1 MSISKTFTEKIKPM
15 NKIALLISV
24 CALIN
29 LTSCSNKKKEET
41 GMSEFTVTTPVVKD
55 TTYTKEYIAQIQSM
69 QNVEIRAQEKGYLE
83 TLHVDEGQSV
93 KSGQLLFSIMPKL
106 YEADYLKAKA
116 DAKIVEIEY
125 QNTKSLADKNIVSKS
140 ELAMAKA
147 KLDEANA
154 DLEMA
159 ETHLSFTKIKAPFD
173 GTIDRI
179 QFKKGSLIDEGTVLT
194 TISNNKEIYAYFNM
208 SEVEYLDYKSRA
220 KNDINNNAGLLLSNG
235 EKHKYQG
242 HIETIESEFDNNTG
256 NIAFRAKFPNP
267 ELLLKH
273 GETGKV
279 QLVAPIKNALMIPQ
293 KATFEI
299 QDKTYV
305 YVIDENNVVSS
316 RNIVVKQRLP
326 NVYILESG
334 LSANDRILVDGI
346 QTVKEDEKIKPK
358 LVPSKQIFNSLQLIK
373 Q

>member
-1 MSISKTFTEKIKPM
+1 MKNLIALISLISLATFT
-15 NKIALLISV
+15 
-24 CALIN
+24 
-29 LTSCSNKKKEET
+29 SCNQKKEEKAE
-41 GMSEFTVTTPVVKD
+41 MSQYTVTSPVIKD
-55 TTYTKEYIAQIQSM
+55 TVFTKEYIAQIQSI

-116 DAKIVEIEY
+116 DAHMTEIEY
-125 QNTKSLADKNIVSKS
+125 QNVKTLSDKNIVSKS

-147 KLDEANA
+147 KVDEANA
-154 DLEMA
+154 ELSMA

-179 QFKKGSLIDEGTVLT
+179 QFKKGSLIDDGTVLT
-194 TISNNKEIYAYFNM
+194 KISNNKEIYAYFNM

-220 KNDINNNAGLLLSNG
+220 SKDINNQAGLLLSNG
-235 EKHKYQG
+235 TKHNHQG
-242 HIETIESEFDNNTG
+242 YIETIESEFDNNTG

-267 ELLLKH
+267 ELLLKN

-279 QLVAPIKNALMIPQ
+279 QLVVPIKNALLIPQ
-293 KATFEI
+293 KSTFEI
-299 QDKTYV
+299 QDKVYV
-305 YVIDENNVVSS
+305 YVIDKDNVVKS

-326 NVYILESG
+326 NVYIIQSG
-334 LSANDRILVDGI
+334 LVSTDKILVDGI
-346 QTVKEDEKIKPK
+346 QAVKEDEKIIPK
-358 LVPSKQIFNSLQLIK
+358 FITADKVLNSLELIK

>member
-1 MSISKTFTEKIKPM
+1 M
-15 NKIALLISV
+15 NKFAMLFGI
-24 CALIN
+24 CALIIS
-29 LTSCSNKKKEET
+29 TSCTNKKKEEV
-41 GMSEFTVTTPVVKD
+41 GISEFTVTNPIVED
-55 TTYTKEYIAQIQSM
+55 TTFTKEYIAQIQSL

-83 TLHVDEGQSV
+83 TLYVDEGQSV
-93 KSGQLLFSIMPKL
+93 KSGQLLFGIMPKL
-106 YEADYLKAKA
+106 FEADYQKAKA
-116 DAKIVEIEY
+116 DARMAEIEF
-125 QNTKSLADKNIVSKS
+125 QNVKTLADKNIVSKA

-154 DLEMA
+154 DVSMA

-179 QFKKGSLIDEGTVLT
+179 QFKKGSLIDEGSVLT
-194 TISNNKEIYAYFNM
+194 TISNNREIYAYFNM

-220 KNDINNNAGLLLSNG
+220 KNDINNKAGLLLSNG

-242 HIETIESEFDNNTG
+242 QIETIESQFDNNTG

-267 ELLLKH
+267 DLLLKH
-273 GETGKV
+273 GQTGKV
-279 QLVAPIKNALMIPQ
+279 QLVVPIKNALMIPQ

-305 YVIDENNVVSS
+305 YVVDKDNVISS
-316 RNIVVKQRLP
+316 RNIKIKQRLS
-326 NVYILESG
+326 NIYIIESG
-334 LSANDRILVDGI
+334 LSENDKILIDGI

-358 LVPSKQIFNSLQLIK
+358 LISGQQVFDNLQLIK